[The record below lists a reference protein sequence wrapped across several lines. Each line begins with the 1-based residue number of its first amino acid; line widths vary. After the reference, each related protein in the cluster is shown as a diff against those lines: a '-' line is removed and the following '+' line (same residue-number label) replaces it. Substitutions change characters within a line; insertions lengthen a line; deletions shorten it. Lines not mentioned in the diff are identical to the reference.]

1 MVGAAYP
8 DQMVRRVEV
17 ARVEAVETA
26 EQPSARDRILVA
38 AAHLYALRGYG
49 GTSIREIAARAGVT
63 KPLIYYHFE
72 SKERLYGSLFQGA
85 MDFAFQEVEKVL
97 RSAIGPLERLKG
109 LIRAQVALARHAP
122 EIYGFVHGV
131 LTMPGLIPLGF
142 DYKDTG
148 RKYSNL
154 FYQVVEEGRRDGIFR
169 DLPSDLVM
177 TAPFSTL
184 GIFVAKVL
192 AGDLEKIPDDFEE
205 KMIDLITHGVEVR
218 CG

>member
-1 MVGAAYP
+1 
-8 DQMVRRVEV
+8 MVRKAEV
-17 ARVEAVETA
+17 IEPNGDASSA
-26 EQPSARDRILVA
+26 QPCARDRILVA
-38 AAHLYALRGYG
+38 AAQLYAMRGYS
-49 GTSIREIAARAGVT
+49 GTSIREIAERAGVT

-72 SKERLYGSLFQGA
+72 SKERLYGSLFRGA

-97 RSAIGPLERLKG
+97 QGAVGPVDRLKG
-109 LIRAQVALARHAP
+109 LIRAQVALARCAP
-122 EIYGFVHGV
+122 EIYGFMHGV

-148 RKYSNL
+148 RKYMSL
-154 FYQVVEEGRRDGIFR
+154 FCQVVEEGWQSGEFR

-177 TAPFSTL
+177 AAPFSTL

-205 KMIDLITHGVEVR
+205 KMIELIMHGVEASR
-218 CG
+218 G

>member
-1 MVGAAYP
+1 
-8 DQMVRRVEV
+8 MVRMATTIESIGSKS
-17 ARVEAVETA
+17 
-26 EQPSARDRILVA
+26 SARPCAHDRILVS
-38 AAHLYALRGYG
+38 AAHLYALRGYA
-49 GTSIREIAARAGVT
+49 GTSIREIAQRAGVT
-63 KPLIYYHFE
+63 KPLIYYHFG
-72 SKERLYGSLFQGA
+72 SKERLYGDLFRGA

-97 RSAIGPLERLKG
+97 QRASGPVDRLKE

-148 RKYSNL
+148 RKYTGL
-154 FYQVVEEGRRDGIFR
+154 FYQVVEEGRRSGEFR

-177 TAPFSTL
+177 AAPFSTL
-184 GIFVAKVL
+184 GIFVARVL

-205 KMIDLITHGVEVR
+205 MMIELITHGVEVSR
-218 CG
+218 G